1 MEVPVSPAQSEA
13 MKTSMLIAGILAAGM
28 TAHARDSKPPDV
40 LVYVNGDS
48 SVPSS
53 VDQGARATVTWMFSR
68 AGVRLVWRD
77 GEPRTGAASGSPVTI
92 QVRFTRD
99 LPDASQ
105 DALAYAL
112 PFGEEGVAIHVMYD
126 RIRWVA
132 RRSSREAPIL
142 AHVLAHE
149 IGHVLQGTNA
159 HAPAGVMKAHW
170 NGQDY
175 DAMEK
180 KPLEFTSLNLEM
192 IRDGLNLRKARNA
205 GASLEVLPA
214 ALTTLK

>member
-1 MEVPVSPAQSEA
+1 MEVPVPPAQSEG

-48 SVPSS
+48 TAPNS
-53 VDQGARATVTWMFSR
+53 VDQGARATVTWMFAR
-68 AGVRLVWRD
+68 VGVRIVWRD
-77 GEPRTGAASGSPVTI
+77 GEPGTVAASGSPVTI
-92 QVRFTRD
+92 QIRFTREVS
-99 LPDASQ
+99 DASRE
-105 DALAYAL
+105 ALAYAL

-149 IGHVLQGTNA
+149 IGHVLEGTNA

-175 DAMEK
+175 DAMER
-180 KPLEFTSLNLEM
+180 KPLEFTSLDVEM

-205 GASLEVLPA
+205 DSSPE
-214 ALTTLK
+214 ALR

>member
-1 MEVPVSPAQSEA
+1 
-13 MKTSMLIAGILAAGM
+13 MLIAGILAAGM
-28 TAHARDSKPPDV
+28 TAHARDSKPADV
-40 LVYVNGDS
+40 TVYVQGDNKA
-48 SVPSS
+48 PAS
-53 VDQGARATVTWMFSR
+53 VDQGARATVTWMFAR
-68 AGVRLVWRD
+68 VGVRLAWRD
-77 GEPRTGAASGSPVTI
+77 GEPRTGAAYGSPVTI
-92 QVRFTRD
+92 KVRFVERD
-99 LPDASQ
+99 PDDSRRE
-105 DALAYAL
+105 ALACAM
-112 PFGEEGVAIHVMYD
+112 PFAEEGVAIYVMYD
-126 RIRWVA
+126 RIHWVA

-159 HAPAGVMKAHW
+159 HAQTGVMKAHW

-180 KPLEFTSLNLEM
+180 KPLEFTSVDVDLIKN
-192 IRDGLNLRKARNA
+192 GLNLRKARNA

>member
-1 MEVPVSPAQSEA
+1 MQETPSRP
-13 MKTSMLIAGILAAGM
+13 TL
-28 TAHARDSKPPDV
+28 

-53 VDQGARATVTWMFSR
+53 VDQGARATVTWMFAR

-77 GEPRTGAASGSPVTI
+77 GELPTGAASGSPVTI
-92 QVRFTRD
+92 QVRFTREA
-99 LPDASQ
+99 PAGVSQ
-105 DALAYAL
+105 DALARAL

-175 DAMEK
+175 DAMER
-180 KPLEFTSLNLEM
+180 KPLEFTSLDVEM

>member
-1 MEVPVSPAQSEA
+1 MEVPVSRAQSEA

-28 TAHARDSKPPDV
+28 TAHARDSKPADV
-40 LVYVNGDS
+40 TVYVQGDNKA
-48 SVPSS
+48 PAS
-53 VDQGARATVTWMFSR
+53 VDQGARATVTWMFAR
-68 AGVRLVWRD
+68 VGVRLVWRD
-77 GEPRTGAASGSPVTI
+77 GEPGTGAASGSPVTV

-99 LPDASQ
+99 VPGGASQ

-112 PFGEEGVAIHVMYD
+112 PFGEEGVAINVMYD

-149 IGHVLQGTNA
+149 IGHVLQGTNG
-159 HAPAGVMKAHW
+159 HAQTGVMKAHW

-180 KPLEFTSLNLEM
+180 KPLEFTSLDVEL
-192 IRDGLNLRKARNA
+192 IKDGLNLRRARNA
-205 GASLEVLPA
+205 SSSPEDLR
-214 ALTTLK
+214 

>member
-1 MEVPVSPAQSEA
+1 MEVPVSHAQSEA
-13 MKTSMLIAGILAAGM
+13 MKTSLLIAGILAAGIA
-28 TAHARDSKPPDV
+28 AHARDSKPPDV
-40 LVYVNGDS
+40 TVYVNGDGTVS
-48 SVPSS
+48 SS
-53 VDQGARATVTWMFSR
+53 VDQGARSTVTWMFAR
-68 AGVRLVWRD
+68 VGVRLVWRD

-92 QVRFTRD
+92 QVRFTGE
-99 LPDASQ
+99 LPDASRE
-105 DALAYAL
+105 ALAYAL
-112 PFGEEGVAIHVMYD
+112 PFGEQGVAIPVMYD

-159 HAPAGVMKAHW
+159 HAQTGVMKAHW

-180 KPLEFTSLNLEM
+180 KPLEFTSLDVEL
-192 IRDGLNLRKARNA
+192 IKDGLNLRRARNA
-205 GASLEVLPA
+205 SSSPE
-214 ALTTLK
+214 ALR

>member
-1 MEVPVSPAQSEA
+1 MAIPLSRAQSEA

-28 TAHARDSKPPDV
+28 TARARDSKPPDV
-40 LVYVNGDS
+40 TVYVNGDNNA
-48 SVPSS
+48 PSS
-53 VDQGARATVTWMFSR
+53 VDQGARATVTWMFAR
-68 AGVRLVWRD
+68 VGVRLVWRD

-92 QVRFTRD
+92 QVRFTREV
-99 LPDASQ
+99 PDASRE
-105 DALAYAL
+105 ALARAL
-112 PFGEEGVAIHVMYD
+112 PFGEEGVAINVMYD

-132 RRSSREAPIL
+132 HRSSREAPIL

-180 KPLEFTSLNLEM
+180 KPLEFTSLDVEL
-192 IRDGLNLRKARNA
+192 IKDGLNLRRARSA
-205 GASLEVLPA
+205 GSSPE
-214 ALTTLK
+214 ALR